1 MALHDSSD
9 YLLEVRL
16 PGYFLKSRDFSAG
29 FPVPLPFWGWEGLTF
44 PGPRKPGHRTSVY
57 MSVYGRVRSL

>member
-16 PGYFLKSRDFSAG
+16 PQTRGLLSWLG
-29 FPVPLPFWGWEGLTF
+29 WGG
-44 PGPRKPGHRTSVY
+44 
-57 MSVYGRVRSL
+57 

>member
-16 PGYFLKSRDFSAG
+16 PGHFFKPRDSGAG
-29 FPVPLPFWGWEGLTF
+29 SPVPLPFLGVVGA
-44 PGPRKPGHRTSVY
+44 G
-57 MSVYGRVRSL
+57 

>member
-16 PGYFLKSRDFSAG
+16 PGYFFKPRDPGAG
-29 FPVPLPFWGWEGLTF
+29 SPVPLNLFFGGGLTF
-44 PGPRKPGHRTSVY
+44 LGPRR
-57 MSVYGRVRSL
+57 